1 MACVVVI
8 GVVAVRWPAG
18 AVGVTAATVV
28 DVSRVGWMAEVVE
41 VR

>member
-1 MACVVVI
+1 MAGVVVI
-8 GVVAVRWPAG
+8 GVVAVRWPG